1 MTSRTRH
8 LLMMAAMVV
17 VVIPFAT
24 IEARP
29 WQIAVIA
36 FLGGMVFG
44 EHSFAWLQEERER
57 RRQGGVD
64 PTQQWILIKDPRTRL
79 MLSSVFLAV
88 MWPIALFVLWDD
100 GMFIPGT
107 TPGVAGTVV
116 LIISGAIAGLLWH
129 RWFGKWFR
137 DFYGFDRDYR
147 RMPNA

>member
-36 FLGGMVFG
+36 FLGGMVLG

-64 PTQQWILIKDPRTRL
+64 PTQQWILIKTR
-79 MLSSVFLAV
+79 AR
-88 MWPIALFVLWDD
+88 
-100 GMFIPGT
+100 G
-107 TPGVAGTVV
+107 
-116 LIISGAIAGLLWH
+116 
-129 RWFGKWFR
+129 
-137 DFYGFDRDYR
+137 
-147 RMPNA
+147 